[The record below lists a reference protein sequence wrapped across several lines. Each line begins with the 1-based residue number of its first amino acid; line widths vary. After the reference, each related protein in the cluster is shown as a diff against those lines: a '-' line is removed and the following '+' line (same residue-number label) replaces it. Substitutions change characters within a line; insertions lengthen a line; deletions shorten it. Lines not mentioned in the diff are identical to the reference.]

1 MARRMTLADKN
12 AMLARGEPFIV
23 HPAEVAKL
31 TAVYETDPKIL
42 LACIVES
49 GTLDTSAVLRTVQRM
64 LNALP
69 VTDKENAAFEAF
81 RRVWSDPT
89 DKERAGV
96 IALAQ
101 RIAGKNARPLHWAK
115 PPETWEDWPN
125 VVLIQ
130 YPRE

>member
-23 HPAEVAKL
+23 QRAEVAKF
-31 TAVYETDPKIL
+31 TAVYETDPEII
-42 LACIVES
+42 LACIIES

-64 LNALP
+64 VNALP

-89 DKERAGV
+89 DKERAAV
-96 IALAQ
+96 MALAQ
-101 RIAGKNARPLHWAK
+101 RISGKNARPLHWGE
-115 PPETWEDWPN
+115 PT
-125 VVLIQ
+125 VLQ
-130 YPRE
+130 W